1 MQRPVAKD
9 RPCFDTLKNLLPQ
22 EGESPVHLHQAGQIT
37 ILGFSA
43 KFRRLQKCDCRPLT
57 SKVAQELYN
66 LISKVSSLI
75 YTAKSSIF
83 YYYRAILK
91 MFTGV
96 YGLYV
101 DFFCSIGMY
110 MEKVCKNHKETLYSS
125 KEKIVYVVGKP
136 CNIYR
141 LRGNPI
147 VIIVFSSQ
155 VTIYK
160 YYMVSPQHT
169 QSFPLRSVGF
179 L

>member
-83 YYYRAILK
+83 YYSLMQKNGYTFAIVHSSKCVSVFLHQTILQSYTENVYWGLWIVCR
-91 MFTGV
+91 FFSAVQV
-96 YGLYV
+96 YGKGL
-101 DFFCSIGMY
+101 
-110 MEKVCKNHKETLYSS
+110 
-125 KEKIVYVVGKP
+125 
-136 CNIYR
+136 
-141 LRGNPI
+141 
-147 VIIVFSSQ
+147 
-155 VTIYK
+155 
-160 YYMVSPQHT
+160 
-169 QSFPLRSVGF
+169 
-179 L
+179 

>member
-101 DFFCSIGMY
+101 DFFCSIGIW
-110 MEKVCKNHKETLYSS
+110 K
-125 KEKIVYVVGKP
+125 
-136 CNIYR
+136 
-141 LRGNPI
+141 
-147 VIIVFSSQ
+147 
-155 VTIYK
+155 
-160 YYMVSPQHT
+160 
-169 QSFPLRSVGF
+169 RSVRITKKPYTHQRKRLCMLWGNHVIF
-179 L
+179 TDCREILQLSQADGYSRNFS